1 MGYQQSNADHTIF
14 FQHNSGKVSIL
25 IVYVDDIIL
34 TDDNLSEINRLKIHL
49 AQSFEVK
56 DLGPLRYFLG
66 IEVARSSHGIFLSQR
81 KYVLDLL
88 TETGMLGCR
97 LAATLIEQNHRLM
110 ADGGTPVDRERYQR
124 LVGQLIYLS
133 HTRPDITFAV
143 SVVSQYIHDPRKRY
157 QKAVYRIIRYLKGC
171 PGRGLMF
178 SRHGHLKIEGYT
190 DADWAGALDDRKS
203 ISGYCTFL
211 VVIL

>member
-1 MGYQQSNADHTIF
+1 MKIPPGISNTETAGKVCRLRRSLYGLKQSPRAWFDRFRRAVLEIGYQQSNADHTIF

-34 TDDNLSEINRLKIHL
+34 TGDNLSEINRLKIHL

-88 TETGMLGCR
+88 TETGMVGCR
-97 LAATLIEQNHRLM
+97 PAATPIEQNHRLM

-124 LVGQLIYLS
+124 LVGRLIYLS
-133 HTRPDITFAV
+133 HTRPDITFVV
-143 SVVSQYIHDPRKRY
+143 SVVS
-157 QKAVYRIIRYLKGC
+157 
-171 PGRGLMF
+171 
-178 SRHGHLKIEGYT
+178 
-190 DADWAGALDDRKS
+190 
-203 ISGYCTFL
+203 
-211 VVIL
+211 